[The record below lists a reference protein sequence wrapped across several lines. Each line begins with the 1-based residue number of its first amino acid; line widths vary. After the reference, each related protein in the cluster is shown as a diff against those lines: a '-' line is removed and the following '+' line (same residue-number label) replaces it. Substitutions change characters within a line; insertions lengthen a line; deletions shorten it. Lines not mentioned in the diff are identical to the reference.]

1 MALSPLDF
9 ISVQE
14 GLVDP
19 ATCAAICRRFDASGH
34 VEGRVGSGVN
44 PDLKKSRD
52 FEISGLADWTDV
64 AGTLL
69 GAVLKALLIY
79 LRTYPHTLVAPL
91 LLEHRPEDG
100 GPAKRLDA
108 EAIGRM
114 KDSDLLLLV
123 DRLLRP
129 GSINLQRY
137 SAGEGG
143 YPYWHC
149 ELYPWDTA
157 AETLHR
163 TLLWTIYLNDDFT
176 EGETEFYYQ
185 QRKVKPKTGSVL
197 IAPTAFTHT
206 HRGNRP
212 IGGDKYIAT
221 SWLLFHRAERIYG
234 DGTYQVT
241 SASGSGS

>member
-1 MALSPLDF
+1 MVPDF
-9 ISVQE
+9 IEVYE

-19 ATCAAICRRFDASGH
+19 ATCAAICRRFDASDH
-34 VEGRVGSGVN
+34 VEGRVGSGVI
-44 PDLKKSRD
+44 PELKNSRD
-52 FEISGLADWTDV
+52 FEITGLAEWTDV

-69 GAVLKALLIY
+69 GAVLKALLAY

-91 LLEHRPEDG
+91 LLEHRPDDG
-100 GPAKRLDA
+100 GPARRLAGEDLA
-108 EAIGRM
+108 VMDDG
-114 KDSDLLLLV
+114 DLLLLV
-123 DRLLRP
+123 DQLLRP

-137 SAGEGG
+137 AADEGG

-149 ELYPWDTA
+149 ELYPRDAT

-176 EGETEFYYQ
+176 AGETEFLYQ
-185 QRKVKPKTGSVL
+185 QRTVTPKTGSVL
-197 IAPTAFTHT
+197 LAPTAFTHT

-234 DGTYQVT
+234 SGM
-241 SASGSGS
+241 AS